1 MKKLLGILV
10 LGLLLSGNA
19 YAKCLDDLKFS
30 WSKTEDKGNLKYY
43 NSGLRYIRITK
54 YLFVDAEGN
63 TIIEATASGLN
74 FSSGTRFYKG
84 FSKDVFTEMH
94 VVGPNETKNYS
105 VYSDRMKHAKRI
117 RWFCKYGK

>member
-10 LGLLLSGNA
+10 ISLLLSSNA

-30 WSKTEDKGNLKYY
+30 WRPTEDKGYLKYY
-43 NSGLRYIRITK
+43 NSGSKYIRITK
-54 YLFVDAEGN
+54 YLFADAEGN
-63 TIIEATASGLN
+63 IIIEATVSGLN
-74 FSSGTRFYKG
+74 FSSGKRFYKG

-117 RWFCKYGK
+117 SWFCKYGK